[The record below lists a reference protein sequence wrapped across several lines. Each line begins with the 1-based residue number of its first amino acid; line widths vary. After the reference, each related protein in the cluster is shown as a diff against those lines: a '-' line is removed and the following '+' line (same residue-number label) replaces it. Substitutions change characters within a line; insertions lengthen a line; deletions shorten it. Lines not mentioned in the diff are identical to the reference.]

1 MSTRYVWDEQ
11 EFIRH
16 ICRILEEKLDCP
28 SDIDFSHMIGLR
40 LHDFMHIRAVDA
52 MEWVL
57 KCAMGDMPFEQ
68 RKEDEI
74 PILCKYYDSFISREN
89 WTDDQNTIMTVLTK
103 YYTLKA
109 KGYGNFA
116 RSLETGAIYT
126 SMVSWYAAA
135 IAWLV
140 QTYAQG
146 AAEPSLGA
154 CKRLPVLLP
163 PEDEVPVKVYSNPNS
178 LLVMDGSA
186 RVLWAHAL
194 PWRNPAEQFT
204 VVFKFPGLS
213 KRKRTV
219 V

>member
-1 MSTRYVWDEQ
+1 MRYVWDEQ

-109 KGYGNFA
+109 KG
-116 RSLETGAIYT
+116 
-126 SMVSWYAAA
+126 
-135 IAWLV
+135 
-140 QTYAQG
+140 
-146 AAEPSLGA
+146 
-154 CKRLPVLLP
+154 
-163 PEDEVPVKVYSNPNS
+163 
-178 LLVMDGSA
+178 
-186 RVLWAHAL
+186 
-194 PWRNPAEQFT
+194 
-204 VVFKFPGLS
+204 
-213 KRKRTV
+213 
-219 V
+219 